1 MLTERCTY
9 DHVDNSAVKGKVLF
23 ETNYFVKKDDKVK
36 SELTSKDKL
45 KLVTW
50 GKSGERFSGRGTC
63 LSENTEG

>member
-36 SELTSKDKL
+36 SELTS
-45 KLVTW
+45 
-50 GKSGERFSGRGTC
+50 
-63 LSENTEG
+63 NTN